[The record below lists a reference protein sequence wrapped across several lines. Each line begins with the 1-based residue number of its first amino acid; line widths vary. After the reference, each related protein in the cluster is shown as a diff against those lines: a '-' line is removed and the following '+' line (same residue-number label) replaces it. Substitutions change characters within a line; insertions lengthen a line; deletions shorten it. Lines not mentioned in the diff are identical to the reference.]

1 MCGLTLNWSRTGAL
15 DTLKSYA
22 QGIRTQGY
30 SRINSDIRTPILNTV
45 ANKHKTGGQAG
56 VRQKS
61 GVTIAHPGPPFELPL
76 HVPLCFQGKTITGE
90 PHAPDFL
97 RVLRPKFYCH
107 ARYLVNNCHGF
118 QSGLFVAS

>member
-56 VRQKS
+56 VSQKS
-61 GVTIAHPGPPFELPL
+61 GVTIAHPAPPLRIATACAIMFS
-76 HVPLCFQGKTITGE
+76 GK
-90 PHAPDFL
+90 
-97 RVLRPKFYCH
+97 
-107 ARYLVNNCHGF
+107 NNHW
-118 QSGLFVAS
+118 